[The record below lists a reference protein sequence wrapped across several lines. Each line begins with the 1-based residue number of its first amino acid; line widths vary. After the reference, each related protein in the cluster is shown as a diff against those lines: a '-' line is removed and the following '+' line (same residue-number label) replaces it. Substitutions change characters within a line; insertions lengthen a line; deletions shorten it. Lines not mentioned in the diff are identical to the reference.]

1 MGFEQLAFSFAH
13 LGLLIYIHC
22 QPNGLG
28 VFGFGQSMD
37 VCIIACYYTDVHGQS
52 HRSDMAL
59 ASARAS
65 AQLQLWW

>member
-37 VCIIACYYTDVHGQS
+37 VCIISGAAVLRLSPSCGGESYS
-52 HRSDMAL
+52 HHW
-59 ASARAS
+59 SAA
-65 AQLQLWW
+65 